1 MQKIMSKE
9 SVGMEFSENDSI
21 LRCSNCGNIYSAHE
35 YICPHCGTAKPFP
48 KSREEMRC
56 PQCGAVY
63 PANYSRCT
71 KCCTPLVSTLDENT
85 KKKLELLGTYICTKC
100 GGITK
105 NPKEVGSGIGLG
117 VWIVLALLS
126 AVFAIFVVVMWAAV
140 AVVAVAWIASK
151 SGRKKYVCPH
161 CGQTDCL
168 IPVTTPEGKRLFGKS
183 NYAAVG
189 DSEPGTQKCESSNT
203 STGGVIGVLNK
214 LKELKSQGLISE
226 DEYSEKRKRI
236 LDSL

>member
-1 MQKIMSKE
+1 
-9 SVGMEFSENDSI
+9 MEFNNPV
-21 LRCSNCGNIYSAHE
+21 LKCPNCGHIYEDCE
-35 YICPHCGTAKPFP
+35 YICPHCGTTKPYLG
-48 KSREEMRC
+48 SREEMRC
-56 PQCGAVY
+56 PQCGTVY
-63 PANYSRCT
+63 PVNYSRCT

-168 IPVTTPEGKRLFGKS
+168 IPVTTPEGKRLLGKS
-183 NYAAVG
+183 DYASVG
-189 DSEPGTQKCESSNT
+189 GSVTDEQKRNPSST

-214 LKELKSQGLISE
+214 LKELKSRGLISE